1 MLPSIEIRIQ
11 NLIKAMQ
18 QVVLPAVSADN
29 KLAQE
34 QAQLVISHLQM
45 LGLHWDKAHQFE
57 RSSFEAMRQLAEKL
71 CKFSVGGARTTIVA
85 QALSR
90 AIEDSMAMPAS
101 TAPQIAK
108 AITVLGTAVDS
119 LILAISEDADS
130 QSRRLTQAL
139 ILDYAKLQARRERT
153 WFASNALDP
162 DHGELST
169 IEAMLE
175 STP

>member
-1 MLPSIEIRIQ
+1 MLPSVEIRIQ

-34 QAQLVISHLQM
+34 QAQLVIAHLQM
-45 LGLHWDKAHQFE
+45 LGLHWDKAHRFE
-57 RSSFEAMRQLAEKL
+57 RSSFEAMRRLATAL
-71 CKFSVGGARTTIVA
+71 CKSAAGGARTTVVV
-85 QALSR
+85 QALAR

-101 TAPQIAK
+101 TAPQIAE
-108 AITVLGTAVDS
+108 AITVLGTAVDR

-175 STP
+175 SIP